1 MSYRSVDEVHT
12 ASHNKLIASYYPRR
26 VVQWGSVVVTIIGTA
41 YCPITIYL
49 AYVMSRAKE
58 KMKELKGEY
67 VILSDEK
74 KQEQIK
80 IREWRSNP
88 N

>member
-1 MSYRSVDEVHT
+1 MSYRLVDEVHT

-49 AYVMSRAKE
+49 A
-58 KMKELKGEY
+58 
-67 VILSDEK
+67 
-74 KQEQIK
+74 
-80 IREWRSNP
+80 
-88 N
+88 